1 MISRILIVSF
11 CFFTS
16 ILSSYAQLNT
26 ELVAH
31 FSYNQN
37 ANDVWG
43 WVAEDGTEYALM
55 GLRNGI
61 SIVSLAQPTQ
71 PVEVAYIPGPNS
83 IWRDLKT
90 WGNYAYVTHDNTRE
104 QPIGLHIID
113 LSFLPDSVVVTNW
126 MPDLEGLGVLSRCH
140 NLYIDEFG
148 IAYLSGCDVNNGGV
162 VFVDVASE
170 QGKPKYVG
178 KANARYSH
186 DAYVKDNRLFSSDI
200 YDGNLSIFDVT
211 DKSNPIL
218 LASQRTPFAFTHNAW
233 ATPDNKYVFTTDERA
248 NAPVTAYDVSDLDN
262 IKPLD
267 EFKPQAT
274 LNQGVIPHNVHVID
288 NYLAISHYTDGLVI
302 VDASYPKI
310 LVEVANYD
318 TFRGQSGGFNGAW
331 GAYPF
336 LPSGLVLVSDITNGL
351 FVVRPQYK
359 RASFLEGKVTDA
371 STGEVI
377 ANVRILIRKD
387 DIRTL
392 SSDLKGEFAT
402 GFEAEGNYTVT
413 FLAEGYVAQTVP
425 VLLESGKIKTLNV
438 ALESRLTNT
447 KDIENSLFS
456 LQIAPNP
463 FQHNTFITVNSE
475 NQHLSFT
482 INVRNILGQTLLQ
495 VKSNQLTIQENDLP
509 KGFYVVDVELGGR
522 LVARQKMVKE

>member
-1 MISRILIVSF
+1 MMRRILIVSF

-16 ILSSYAQLNT
+16 ILSSHAQLNS

-31 FSYNQN
+31 FPYNQN

-61 SIVSLAQPTQ
+61 SIVSLAQPAQ
-71 PVEVAYIPGPNS
+71 PIEVAYIPGPNS

-126 MPDLEGLGVLSRCH
+126 MPNLEGLGVLSRCH

-170 QGKPKYVG
+170 PGKPKYVG

-186 DAYVKDNRLFSSDI
+186 DAYVKDNRLFSSDV

-267 EFKPQAT
+267 EFRPQAT

-475 NQHLSFT
+475 NQHLPFT
-482 INVRNILGQTLLQ
+482 ISIRNILGQTLLQ
-495 VKSNQLTIQENDLP
+495 VKNNQLNIQENDLP

>member
-1 MISRILIVSF
+1 MLRILVVVF
-11 CFFTS
+11 YLFFT
-16 ILSSYAQLNT
+16 ILSSQAQLNT

-31 FSYNQN
+31 FPYSQN
-37 ANDVWG
+37 ANDIWG
-43 WVAEDGTEYALM
+43 WVSEDGTEYALV

-61 SIVSLAQPTQ
+61 SIVSLANPNQ

-90 WGNYAYVTHDNTRE
+90 WGDYAYVTHDNTRDE
-104 QPIGLHIID
+104 PIGVHIIN

-126 MPDLEGLGVLSRCH
+126 MPDLENLGRLSRCH

-148 IAYLSGCDVNNGGV
+148 VAYFSGCDVNNGGII
-162 VFVDVASE
+162 FADVATE
-170 QGKPKYVG
+170 PGQPKYLG
-178 KANARYSH
+178 KASSRYSH
-186 DAYVKDNRLFSSDI
+186 DAYAKDNLLFSSDI
-200 YDGNLSIFDVT
+200 YDGNLTIFDVS

-248 NAPVTAYDVSDLDN
+248 NAPVTAYDISDLEN
-262 IKPLD
+262 IQLLD
-267 EFKPQAT
+267 EFRPQAT

-318 TFRGQSGGFNGAW
+318 TFTGQSGGFNGAW

-336 LPSGLVLVSDITNGL
+336 LPSGLVLVTDITNGL

-371 STGEVI
+371 ITGEVI
-377 ANVRILIRKD
+377 ANVRIFIKKEETQT
-387 DIRTL
+387 ISTN
-392 SSDLKGEFAT
+392 LKGEFST

-413 FLAEGYVAQTVP
+413 FIAEGYISQTVQ
-425 VLLESGKIKTLNV
+425 VVLESGNIKILNI
-438 ALESRLTNT
+438 ALESRLTT
-447 KDIENSLFS
+447 TQDIDNSLFS

-463 FQHNTFITVNSE
+463 FQHTTFITVNSE
-475 NQHLSFT
+475 NQHLPFT
-482 INVRNILGQTLLQ
+482 ISIRNILGQTLLK
-495 VKSNQLTIQENDLP
+495 VKNNQLTIQENDLP
-509 KGFYVVDVELGGR
+509 KGFYVVDVELDNR